1 MNREHQRG
9 ITSEEAVIWR
19 WVRSQEKDNW
29 RYCGTRCNGHCP
41 PKWLGQWMAEHGGK
55 GEAWSNHDKDSGKG
69 GEQGKGGF
77 GEKDNKRKADF
88 DEDKKD
94 DGKGS
99 SGDKGNSKGG
109 FDGNGKVSEQVQ
121 SSSSSSSSRQI
132 PPWRRD
138 QPREDPAEPV
148 VETPATKEA
157 RIAHLEF
164 LKPFVER
171 LLYWHKHG
179 GLEPHYPPEWSQQSV
194 ADAHVVCTHL
204 LRKLGIAD
212 RHL

>member
-1 MNREHQRG
+1 MASALRREEQRPAG
-9 ITSEEAVIWR
+9 NIERAIHTY
-19 WVRSQEKDNW
+19 VRSCIACDWQPAKAKF
-29 RYCGTRCNGHCP
+29 CKCCP
-41 PKWLGQWMAEHGGK
+41 PDWLWQWMADNGYGK
-55 GEAWSNHDKDSGKG
+55 DGEQDKG

-94 DGKGS
+94 D
-99 SGDKGNSKGG
+99 DK
-109 FDGNGKVSEQVQ
+109 GKVSEQVQ

-138 QPREDPAEPV
+138 QPHEDPAEPL

>member
-1 MNREHQRG
+1 MPASEKCLQSVLNREHQRG
-9 ITSEEAVIWR
+9 ITSEAAVIWR

-55 GEAWSNHDKDSGKG
+55 GEAWSNHDKDSGKDG
-69 GEQGKGGF
+69 KQGKCGYGKDGEQGKGGF

-109 FDGNGKVSEQVQ
+109 FDGNGKVS
-121 SSSSSSSSRQI
+121 
-132 PPWRRD
+132 
-138 QPREDPAEPV
+138 
-148 VETPATKEA
+148 
-157 RIAHLEF
+157 
-164 LKPFVER
+164 
-171 LLYWHKHG
+171 
-179 GLEPHYPPEWSQQSV
+179 
-194 ADAHVVCTHL
+194 
-204 LRKLGIAD
+204 
-212 RHL
+212 

>member
-1 MNREHQRG
+1 
-9 ITSEEAVIWR
+9 
-19 WVRSQEKDNW
+19 
-29 RYCGTRCNGHCP
+29 
-41 PKWLGQWMAEHGGK
+41 MAEHGGK
-55 GEAWSNHDKDSGKG
+55 GEAWSNHDKDSGKDG
-69 GEQGKGGF
+69 KQGKGGYDKDGEQGKGGF
-77 GEKDNKRKADF
+77 GEKDNRRKADF

-99 SGDKGNSKGG
+99 SGDKGNSKGS

-121 SSSSSSSSRQI
+121 SSSSSSSSRPI

-138 QPREDPAEPV
+138 QPREVPAEPL

-179 GLEPHYPPEWSQQSV
+179 GLEPHYPPDWSQQSV

-212 RHL
+212 RQL